1 MGTNSNQP
9 SALIV
14 ARPGDLRDGLYSL
27 LTVTDGITSVLQADT
42 ARSAMRLV
50 VDEAP
55 ELIILD
61 FDLPRENM
69 VTLLAS
75 IKAHSPRSRCLALAE
90 HAEQREM
97 AQGAGADLVLMKGA
111 LASELLNSVRELLAR
126 DQ

>member
-14 ARPGDLRDGLYSL
+14 ARPGDLRDGLHSL
-27 LTVTDGITSVLQADT
+27 LTVTDGITSVFQADS

-50 VDEAP
+50 ADESP
-55 ELIILD
+55 ELVILD

-69 VTLLAS
+69 VTLLAR
-75 IKAHSPRSRCLALAE
+75 IKARSPRSRCLVLAE
-90 HAEQREM
+90 HAEQREV
-97 AQGAGADLVLMKGA
+97 AQGAGADLVLIKGS
-111 LASELLNSVRELLAR
+111 LASELLDSVKVLLAR

>member
-27 LTVTDGITSVLQADT
+27 LTVTKEITSVLQADS
-42 ARSAMRLV
+42 AESAMRLV

-69 VTLLAS
+69 VTLLAR
-75 IKAHSPRSRCLALAE
+75 IKAHSPGSRCLALAE

-97 AQGAGADLVLMKGA
+97 AQGAGADLVLIKGA

>member
-27 LTVTDGITSVLQADT
+27 LTVTDGITSVLQADN
-42 ARSAMRLV
+42 AESAMILV
-50 VDEAP
+50 TDEAP

-69 VTLLAS
+69 VTLLAR

-90 HAEQREM
+90 HAEQRDV
-97 AQGAGADLVLMKGA
+97 AQSAGADLVLIKGC
-111 LASELLNSVRELLAR
+111 LASELLNSVGELLAGEE
-126 DQ
+126 